1 VVTGRRFIAYSS
13 DRGGKFDN
21 WVQQISGGNS
31 VQITKGPRQNWQP
44 DWSPDGKYIA
54 YRSENG
60 NGGLF
65 VVPPLGGEGLERMIA
80 SFGYYP
86 LWAPDN
92 SQILFRTHFVG
103 AGGADRFYLVDLDG
117 STPREVFANF
127 ISQGNLEP
135 LSAAWHP
142 DGKRISLMAEGPG
155 PIADFWTVP
164 VAGGVAVKSQIAPEV
179 EKQIEEVSTGQG
191 NSRRSRA
198 ADTPTSSARD
208 SMMP

>member
-1 VVTGRRFIAYSS
+1 
-13 DRGGKFDN
+13 
-21 WVQQISGGNS
+21 
-31 VQITKGPRQNWQP
+31 
-44 DWSPDGKYIA
+44 
-54 YRSENG
+54 
-60 NGGLF
+60 
-65 VVPPLGGEGLERMIA
+65 MIA

-86 LWAPDN
+86 LWSPDN
-92 SQILFRTHFVG
+92 SQILFLTHFVG
-103 AGGADRFYLVDLDG
+103 A
-117 STPREVFANF
+117 VFANF

-191 NSRRSRA
+191 NPRRSRG